1 MQRGILNTCTA
12 DPLVVLLFGD
22 LLDLVE
28 KLANAQ
34 LQFGQL
40 VALHDLLVVVGVL
53 AHLNV

>member
-1 MQRGILNTCTA
+1 MNTCTA

-22 LLDLVE
+22 LFDLVE